1 MKKPWSISTTVRNPE
16 RIRDFLII
24 LKTLEGFEWN
34 KENQTKFQILLIKNR
49 LYGYGNPQFYTGL
62 EQKYVELLDSEKE
75 ITFSQAKKILETK
88 NYVGDGDLRGR
99 QSFNPLEKMGFVY
112 LDKNNKIELT
122 AVGNYFLDEN
132 YDLGDVFFRSFL
144 KWQLPN
150 FDARHYKKEA
160 GYNINPFIGTLHLIN
175 KVNETWEK
183 LGEKPVGISK
193 KEFAIFVPTLIN
205 YKNIEKVVKKLIEF
219 RKTIRTKENKKEYY
233 KEFYY
238 DYIKSFL
245 DTEDKKAVEKTIAK
259 TTEYTDNIIRYFR
272 LTRFIYIRGNGY
284 FVDLEPRRTI
294 EINSLLNE
302 FDGSAIE
309 FENYD
314 EFVEYLGDL
323 NQPHLPWE
331 TNEFLKDIA
340 NNIISEIKTLE
351 KEATLENF
359 NFKDVNNLTF
369 NELKNYITSLRN
381 YRRRLQEEIN
391 HNNSQKTDKLKE
403 YINKLKEIY
412 SISNRALML
421 EKYITLGLNAL
432 NDALRIRPNY
442 LVGDDNE
449 PTNTAPAGKPD
460 IECFYESFNAICEVT
475 LLNGRD
481 QWYNEGQPVMRHLRN
496 FEENNN
502 QKPSYCLFVAPKIH
516 RDTINTFWYSV
527 KYDYEGYKQKIIPL
541 SISQFIEL
549 LETLVTIKENGNK
562 FSHKK
567 LTELYESITNMDEFK
582 SSNEWL
588 NSIPQKIESWKGGI
602 LT

>member
-24 LKTLEGFEWN
+24 IKTMEGLEWSR
-34 KENQTKFQILLIKNR
+34 ENQTKFQILLIQNR
-49 LYGYGNPQFYTGL
+49 LYGYGNPQFYNGL
-62 EQKYVELLDSEKE
+62 NKEHIELLDSQNE
-75 ITFSQAKKILETK
+75 ITFSQAKEILESK

-112 LDKNNKIELT
+112 LDKNNKIKLT
-122 AVGNYFLDEN
+122 AVGNYFLEDN

-150 FDARHYKKEA
+150 FDARHYKKED
-160 GYNINPFIGTLHLIN
+160 GYNINPFISTLHFIN
-175 KVNETWEK
+175 KVNEIWQD
-183 LGEKPVGISK
+183 LGENPVGISK

-205 YKNIEKVVKKLIEF
+205 YENIQNVANNLIQF
-219 RKTIRTKENKKEYY
+219 RKEIRTKENKKEFHYN
-233 KEFYY
+233 
-238 DYIKSFL
+238 YIKSFL
-245 DTEDKKAVEKTIAK
+245 ETEDEKTIEKAIAN
-259 TTEYTDNIIRYFR
+259 TIEYTDNIIRYFR
-272 LTRFIYIRGNGY
+272 LTRFIYIRGNGHY
-284 FVDLEPRRTI
+284 IDLEPRRTI
-294 EINSLLNE
+294 EINSLLEHFEGN
-302 FDGSAIE
+302 ALE
-309 FENYD
+309 FENYE

-331 TNEFLKDIA
+331 TINFLKEIA
-340 NNIISEIKTLE
+340 KKIIREINDLE
-351 KEATLENF
+351 QEVSLKQFE
-359 NFKDVNNLTF
+359 FKDIDELNL
-369 NELKNYITSLRN
+369 NELKIYITSLRD
-381 YRRRLQEEIN
+381 YRRIVQEEIN
-391 HNNSQKTDKLKE
+391 HKKSQNTQELKE
-403 YINKLKEIY
+403 YIKNLKEIY
-412 SISNRALML
+412 SIPNRALML

-460 IECFYESFNAICEVT
+460 IECFYNTFNAICEVT

-496 FEENNN
+496 FEENNSE
-502 QKPSYCLFVAPKIH
+502 KPSYCLFVAPNIH

-527 KYDYEGYKQKIIPL
+527 KYDYEGIKQKIIPL
-541 SISQFIEL
+541 SINQFIEL
-549 LETLVTIKENGNK
+549 LEILVTIKESGK
-562 FSHKK
+562 RFSHNN
-567 LTELYESITNMDEFK
+567 LTELYESIIQIDDLN

>member
-24 LKTLEGFEWN
+24 IKTMEGLEWSR
-34 KENQTKFQILLIKNR
+34 ENQTKFQILLIQNR
-49 LYGYGNPQFYTGL
+49 LYGYGNPQFYNGL
-62 EQKYVELLDSEKE
+62 NKEHIELLDSQNE
-75 ITFSQAKKILETK
+75 ITFSQAKEILESK

-112 LDKNNKIELT
+112 LDKNNKIKLT
-122 AVGNYFLDEN
+122 AVGNYFLEDN

-150 FDARHYKKEA
+150 FDARHYKKED
-160 GYNINPFIGTLHLIN
+160 GYNINPFISTLHFIN
-175 KVNETWEK
+175 KVNEIWQD
-183 LGEKPVGISK
+183 LGENPVGISK

-205 YKNIEKVVKKLIEF
+205 YENIQNVANTLIQF
-219 RKTIRTKENKKEYY
+219 RKDIRTKENKKEFHYN
-233 KEFYY
+233 
-238 DYIKSFL
+238 YIKSFL
-245 DTEDKKAVEKTIAK
+245 ETEDEKTIEKAIAN
-259 TTEYTDNIIRYFR
+259 TIEYTDNIIRYFR
-272 LTRFIYIRGNGY
+272 LTRFIYIRGNGHY
-284 FVDLEPRRTI
+284 IDLEPRRTI
-294 EINSLLNE
+294 EINSLLEHFEGN
-302 FDGSAIE
+302 ALE
-309 FENYD
+309 FENYE

-331 TNEFLKDIA
+331 TINFLKEIA
-340 NNIISEIKTLE
+340 KKIIREINDLE
-351 KEATLENF
+351 QEVSLKQFE
-359 NFKDVNNLTF
+359 FKDIDELNL
-369 NELKNYITSLRN
+369 NELKIYITSLRD
-381 YRRRLQEEIN
+381 YRRIVQEEIN
-391 HNNSQKTDKLKE
+391 HKKSQNTQELKE
-403 YINKLKEIY
+403 YIKNLKEIY
-412 SISNRALML
+412 SIPNRALML

-460 IECFYESFNAICEVT
+460 IECFYNTFNAICEVT

-496 FEENNN
+496 FEENNSE
-502 QKPSYCLFVAPKIH
+502 KPSYCLFVAPNIH

-527 KYDYEGYKQKIIPL
+527 KYDYEGIKQKIIPL
-541 SISQFIEL
+541 SINQFIEL
-549 LETLVTIKENGNK
+549 LEILVTIKESGK
-562 FSHKK
+562 RFSHNN
-567 LTELYESITNMDEFK
+567 LTELYESIIQIDDLN